1 MSAEKTTEPDEV
13 LTDDELQAA
22 AAPEQS
28 IEEDDKPRKRT
39 VVVAEDESVNRMDL
53 VAMLE
58 DSGYEVVGEAANG
71 EEAVELT
78 RKFRPSVVCMDVKMP
93 RMDGIEAAGIICD
106 ENIAPVVMLT
116 AFSQSDLVKKA
127 TGAGAMAYV
136 TKPYEESK
144 LLPALEVA
152 MGRFAEINDLLD
164 NVERSESKLH
174 ETEEQLKKAEEQL
187 KKAEETLEERKLVD
201 RAKGLLMD
209 KADFS
214 EQGAFRWIQKT
225 SMDQRIPKKRLAMA
239 IIAKYGDQKSESQRM
254 SANTATVEGTT
265 RGTLLVVDGHSL
277 ALPRFFCLARR
288 EFQYI
293 RRSGDQRR
301 LGLRHHAFA
310 GDRRGASGSSCRR
323 FRCQRRYLPQYDVAA
338 VQRHARC
345 GSRRSIDPAA
355 VDSTDADGPWRHIHR
370 KTWIRGR

>member
-1 MSAEKTTEPDEV
+1 MAAEKTTEPDEV
-13 LTDDELQAA
+13 LTDEELQAA
-22 AAPEQS
+22 AAPEPDS
-28 IEEDDKPRKRT
+28 ANNNEAHKRT

-58 DSGYEVVGEAANG
+58 DNGYEV
-71 EEAVELT
+71 

-164 NVERSESKLH
+164 NVERSESKLQ

-239 IIAKYGDQKSESQRM
+239 IIAKYGEQKSEAEDER
-254 SANTATVEGTT
+254 
-265 RGTLLVVDGHSL
+265 
-277 ALPRFFCLARR
+277 
-288 EFQYI
+288 
-293 RRSGDQRR
+293 
-301 LGLRHHAFA
+301 
-310 GDRRGASGSSCRR
+310 
-323 FRCQRRYLPQYDVAA
+323 
-338 VQRHARC
+338 
-345 GSRRSIDPAA
+345 
-355 VDSTDADGPWRHIHR
+355 
-370 KTWIRGR
+370 

>member
-1 MSAEKTTEPDEV
+1 MAAEKTTEPDEV
-13 LTDDELQAA
+13 LTDEELQAA
-22 AAPEQS
+22 AAPEPDS
-28 IEEDDKPRKRT
+28 ANNNEAHKRT
-39 VVVAEDESVNRMDL
+39 GAAREQADKLQAEL
-53 VAMLE
+53 TAAMLE
-58 DSGYEVVGEAANG
+58 DNGYEVVGQAANG

-78 RKFRPSVVCMDVKMP
+78 RKYRPDVVCMDVKMP

-164 NVERSESKLH
+164 NVERSESKLQ

-225 SMDQRIPKKRLAMA
+225 SMDQRIPKKRLAQA
-239 IIAKYGDQKSESQRM
+239 IIAKYGDPKPS
-254 SANTATVEGTT
+254 
-265 RGTLLVVDGHSL
+265 D
-277 ALPRFFCLARR
+277 
-288 EFQYI
+288 
-293 RRSGDQRR
+293 SGER
-301 LGLRHHAFA
+301 
-310 GDRRGASGSSCRR
+310 
-323 FRCQRRYLPQYDVAA
+323 
-338 VQRHARC
+338 
-345 GSRRSIDPAA
+345 
-355 VDSTDADGPWRHIHR
+355 
-370 KTWIRGR
+370 

>member
-1 MSAEKTTEPDEV
+1 MAAEKTTEPDEV
-13 LTDDELQAA
+13 LTDEELQAD
-22 AAPEQS
+22 AAPEPDS
-28 IEEDDKPRKRT
+28 ANNNEAHKRT

-58 DSGYEVVGEAANG
+58 DNGYEVVGEAANG

-164 NVERSESKLH
+164 NVERSESKLQ
-174 ETEEQLKKAEEQL
+174 ETEEQL

-239 IIAKYGDQKSESQRM
+239 IIAKYGEQKSEAEDER
-254 SANTATVEGTT
+254 
-265 RGTLLVVDGHSL
+265 
-277 ALPRFFCLARR
+277 
-288 EFQYI
+288 
-293 RRSGDQRR
+293 
-301 LGLRHHAFA
+301 
-310 GDRRGASGSSCRR
+310 
-323 FRCQRRYLPQYDVAA
+323 
-338 VQRHARC
+338 
-345 GSRRSIDPAA
+345 
-355 VDSTDADGPWRHIHR
+355 
-370 KTWIRGR
+370 

>member
-174 ETEEQLKKAEEQL
+174 ETEEQLKKAEE
-187 KKAEETLEERKLVD
+187 TLEERKLVD

-239 IIAKYGDQKSESQRM
+239 IIAKYGDQKSE
-254 SANTATVEGTT
+254 VEDE
-265 RGTLLVVDGHSL
+265 R
-277 ALPRFFCLARR
+277 
-288 EFQYI
+288 
-293 RRSGDQRR
+293 
-301 LGLRHHAFA
+301 
-310 GDRRGASGSSCRR
+310 
-323 FRCQRRYLPQYDVAA
+323 
-338 VQRHARC
+338 
-345 GSRRSIDPAA
+345 
-355 VDSTDADGPWRHIHR
+355 
-370 KTWIRGR
+370 

>member
-1 MSAEKTTEPDEV
+1 MAAEKTTEPDEV
-13 LTDDELQAA
+13 LTDEELQAA
-22 AAPEQS
+22 AAPEPDS
-28 IEEDDKPRKRT
+28 ANNNEAHKRT

-58 DSGYEVVGEAANG
+58 DNGYEGVGEAANG

-164 NVERSESKLH
+164 NVERSESKLQ
-174 ETEEQLKKAEEQL
+174 ETEERL

-239 IIAKYGDQKSESQRM
+239 IIAKYGEQKSE
-254 SANTATVEGTT
+254 AE
-265 RGTLLVVDGHSL
+265 DEH
-277 ALPRFFCLARR
+277 
-288 EFQYI
+288 
-293 RRSGDQRR
+293 
-301 LGLRHHAFA
+301 
-310 GDRRGASGSSCRR
+310 
-323 FRCQRRYLPQYDVAA
+323 
-338 VQRHARC
+338 
-345 GSRRSIDPAA
+345 
-355 VDSTDADGPWRHIHR
+355 
-370 KTWIRGR
+370 

>member
-1 MSAEKTTEPDEV
+1 MAARKKSEEPSINIDEV
-13 LTDDELQAA
+13 LTDEELKAVA
-22 AAPEQS
+22 NESEPAERKAKPE
-28 IEEDDKPRKRT
+28 DGPRT
-39 VVVAEDESVNRMDL
+39 VVVAEDEAVNRMDL

-58 DSGYEVVGEAANG
+58 DNGYEVVGQAANG

-78 RKFRPSVVCMDVKMP
+78 RKYRPDVVCMDVKMP
-93 RMDGIEAAGIICD
+93 RMDGITAAGIICD

-116 AFSQSDLVKKA
+116 AFSQTDLVKKA

-144 LLPALEVA
+144 LLPTLEVA

-164 NVERSESKLH
+164 NVERSESKLQ
-174 ETEEQLKKAEEQL
+174 ETEEQL

-239 IIAKYGDQKSESQRM
+239 IIAKYGEQKSEAEDER
-254 SANTATVEGTT
+254 
-265 RGTLLVVDGHSL
+265 
-277 ALPRFFCLARR
+277 
-288 EFQYI
+288 
-293 RRSGDQRR
+293 
-301 LGLRHHAFA
+301 
-310 GDRRGASGSSCRR
+310 
-323 FRCQRRYLPQYDVAA
+323 
-338 VQRHARC
+338 
-345 GSRRSIDPAA
+345 
-355 VDSTDADGPWRHIHR
+355 
-370 KTWIRGR
+370 

>member
-1 MSAEKTTEPDEV
+1 MAARKKTTDSAEVSEV
-13 LTDDELQAA
+13 LTDEELKAA
-22 AAPEQS
+22 AEPEEAS
-28 IEEDDKPRKRT
+28 TKEGEPHKRT

-58 DSGYEVVGEAANG
+58 DNGYEVVGEAANG
-71 EEAVELT
+71 EEAIELT
-78 RKFRPSVVCMDVKMP
+78 RKYRPDVVCMDVKMP
-93 RMDGIEAAGIICD
+93 RTDGITAAGVICD

-116 AFSQSDLVKKA
+116 AFSQPDLVKQA

-152 MGRFAEINDLLD
+152 MGRFAEIN
-164 NVERSESKLH
+164 
-174 ETEEQLKKAEEQL
+174 EEQLKKAEEQL

-239 IIAKYGDQKSESQRM
+239 IIAKYGEQKSEAEDER
-254 SANTATVEGTT
+254 
-265 RGTLLVVDGHSL
+265 
-277 ALPRFFCLARR
+277 
-288 EFQYI
+288 
-293 RRSGDQRR
+293 
-301 LGLRHHAFA
+301 
-310 GDRRGASGSSCRR
+310 
-323 FRCQRRYLPQYDVAA
+323 
-338 VQRHARC
+338 
-345 GSRRSIDPAA
+345 
-355 VDSTDADGPWRHIHR
+355 
-370 KTWIRGR
+370 

>member
-1 MSAEKTTEPDEV
+1 MDDDMDQI
-13 LTDDELQAA
+13 LTDEELKAA
-22 AAPEQS
+22 ATDDIVAVAGETKT
-28 IEEDDKPRKRT
+28 EKAEDEGKPRQRT

-58 DSGYEVVGEAANG
+58 DNDYKVVGEAANG

-78 RKFRPSVVCMDVKMP
+78 RKFRPDVVCMDVKMP
-93 RMDGIEAAGIICD
+93 RMDGITAAGTICD

-116 AFSQSDLVKKA
+116 AYSQPDLVKQA

-164 NVERSESKLH
+164 TVEANEGKLKRTESQLK
-174 ETEEQLKKAEEQL
+174 EAEEKLKKAED
-187 KKAEETLEERKLVD
+187 TLEERKLVD

-239 IIAKYGDQKSESQRM
+239 IIAKYGDPKPEPQQR
-254 SANTATVEGTT
+254 
-265 RGTLLVVDGHSL
+265 
-277 ALPRFFCLARR
+277 
-288 EFQYI
+288 
-293 RRSGDQRR
+293 
-301 LGLRHHAFA
+301 
-310 GDRRGASGSSCRR
+310 
-323 FRCQRRYLPQYDVAA
+323 
-338 VQRHARC
+338 
-345 GSRRSIDPAA
+345 
-355 VDSTDADGPWRHIHR
+355 
-370 KTWIRGR
+370 

>member
-1 MSAEKTTEPDEV
+1 MAAEKTTEPDEV
-13 LTDDELQAA
+13 LTDEELQAA
-22 AAPEQS
+22 AAPELDS
-28 IEEDDKPRKRT
+28 ANNNEAHKRT

-58 DSGYEVVGEAANG
+58 DNGYEVVGEAANG

-164 NVERSESKLH
+164 NVERSESKLQ
-174 ETEEQLKKAEEQL
+174 ETEEQL

-239 IIAKYGDQKSESQRM
+239 IIAKYGEQKSEAEDER
-254 SANTATVEGTT
+254 
-265 RGTLLVVDGHSL
+265 
-277 ALPRFFCLARR
+277 
-288 EFQYI
+288 
-293 RRSGDQRR
+293 
-301 LGLRHHAFA
+301 
-310 GDRRGASGSSCRR
+310 
-323 FRCQRRYLPQYDVAA
+323 
-338 VQRHARC
+338 
-345 GSRRSIDPAA
+345 
-355 VDSTDADGPWRHIHR
+355 
-370 KTWIRGR
+370 

>member
-1 MSAEKTTEPDEV
+1 MAAEKTTEPDEV
-13 LTDDELQAA
+13 LTDEELQAA
-22 AAPEQS
+22 AAPEPDS
-28 IEEDDKPRKRT
+28 ANNNEAHKRT

-58 DSGYEVVGEAANG
+58 DNGYEVVGEAANG

-78 RKFRPSVVCMDVKMP
+78 CKFRPSVVCMDVKMP

-164 NVERSESKLH
+164 NVERSESKLQ
-174 ETEEQLKKAEEQL
+174 EAEEQL

-239 IIAKYGDQKSESQRM
+239 IIAKYGEQKSEAEDER
-254 SANTATVEGTT
+254 
-265 RGTLLVVDGHSL
+265 
-277 ALPRFFCLARR
+277 
-288 EFQYI
+288 
-293 RRSGDQRR
+293 
-301 LGLRHHAFA
+301 
-310 GDRRGASGSSCRR
+310 
-323 FRCQRRYLPQYDVAA
+323 
-338 VQRHARC
+338 
-345 GSRRSIDPAA
+345 
-355 VDSTDADGPWRHIHR
+355 
-370 KTWIRGR
+370 

>member
-58 DSGYEVVGEAANG
+58 DSGYEVVREAG

-239 IIAKYGDQKSESQRM
+239 IIAKYGDQKSEAEDER
-254 SANTATVEGTT
+254 
-265 RGTLLVVDGHSL
+265 
-277 ALPRFFCLARR
+277 
-288 EFQYI
+288 
-293 RRSGDQRR
+293 
-301 LGLRHHAFA
+301 
-310 GDRRGASGSSCRR
+310 
-323 FRCQRRYLPQYDVAA
+323 
-338 VQRHARC
+338 
-345 GSRRSIDPAA
+345 
-355 VDSTDADGPWRHIHR
+355 
-370 KTWIRGR
+370 

>member
-1 MSAEKTTEPDEV
+1 MLSQVQLRVVTQLKETDMDEKKTTEVNEV
-13 LTDDELQAA
+13 LTEEELKAV

-28 IEEDDKPRKRT
+28 NQENESHKHT

-58 DSGYEVVGEAANG
+58 DNGYEVVGEAANG
-71 EEAVELT
+71 EEAVDLT
-78 RKFRPSVVCMDVKMP
+78 RKFRPNVVCMDVKMP

-164 NVERSESKLH
+164 NVERSENKLR
-174 ETEEQLKKAEEQL
+174 ETEEQLRKTEEQL

-239 IIAKYGDQKSESQRM
+239 IIAKYGEQKSEAEDER
-254 SANTATVEGTT
+254 
-265 RGTLLVVDGHSL
+265 
-277 ALPRFFCLARR
+277 
-288 EFQYI
+288 
-293 RRSGDQRR
+293 
-301 LGLRHHAFA
+301 
-310 GDRRGASGSSCRR
+310 
-323 FRCQRRYLPQYDVAA
+323 
-338 VQRHARC
+338 
-345 GSRRSIDPAA
+345 
-355 VDSTDADGPWRHIHR
+355 
-370 KTWIRGR
+370 

>member
-1 MSAEKTTEPDEV
+1 MAAEKTTEPDEV
-13 LTDDELQAA
+13 LTDEELQAA
-22 AAPEQS
+22 AAPEPDS
-28 IEEDDKPRKRT
+28 ANNNEAHKRT

-58 DSGYEVVGEAANG
+58 DNGYEVVGEAANG

-164 NVERSESKLH
+164 NVERSESKLQ
-174 ETEEQLKKAEEQL
+174 ETEEQL

-225 SMDQRIPKKRLAMA
+225 SMDQRIPKKRLAQA
-239 IIAKYGDQKSESQRM
+239 IIAKYGDPKPS
-254 SANTATVEGTT
+254 
-265 RGTLLVVDGHSL
+265 D
-277 ALPRFFCLARR
+277 
-288 EFQYI
+288 
-293 RRSGDQRR
+293 SGER
-301 LGLRHHAFA
+301 
-310 GDRRGASGSSCRR
+310 
-323 FRCQRRYLPQYDVAA
+323 
-338 VQRHARC
+338 
-345 GSRRSIDPAA
+345 
-355 VDSTDADGPWRHIHR
+355 
-370 KTWIRGR
+370 